1 MFTSDDVDAGH
12 DPGPRHDLPD
22 DDRRHQR
29 HHRPQQHQRAAAQPR
44 AHSLVPAHLYDVQ
57 I

>member
-22 DDRRHQR
+22 DDRRDQR